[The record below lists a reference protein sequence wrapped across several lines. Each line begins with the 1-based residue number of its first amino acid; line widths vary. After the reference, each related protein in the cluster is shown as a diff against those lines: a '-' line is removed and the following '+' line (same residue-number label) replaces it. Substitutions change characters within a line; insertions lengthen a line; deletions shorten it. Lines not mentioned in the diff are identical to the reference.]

1 MVGMNLSA
9 QPPNDDGDAPLT
21 YDYVRMR
28 RGFTLLELTLVT
40 TIAGVLLALA
50 IPQFIHIRDTVAV
63 RGAIGELG
71 AAFSVAR
78 HEAIARRAPVT
89 LAIDRSTGGIEVRA
103 PGGIIR
109 SRALG
114 VAFGI
119 SLATNRDSMVYDP
132 RGIGFGLAN
141 MTVTVRRGAAVDTL
155 SMSRLGRARW

>member
-1 MVGMNLSA
+1 MVGMNLSV
-9 QPPNDDGDAPLT
+9 QPPNDDAAPHVP
-21 YDYVRMR
+21 YDNVPMR

-40 TIAGVLLALA
+40 TIAGVVLALA
-50 IPQFIHIRDTVAV
+50 IPRFIHLRDTIAV

-71 AAFSVAR
+71 AAFAVAR
-78 HEAIARRAPVT
+78 HEAIARRSPVA
-89 LAIDRSTGGIEVRA
+89 LAIDDTAGTVEVRSL
-103 PGGIIR
+103 GGVIR
-109 SRALG
+109 HRALG